1 MATIYKKKIFKEID
15 TIPEKHLK
23 SIYNI
28 IHLFKSELNM
38 ATKKNV
44 KTETLAGIWKGS
56 QIDEEL
62 IGEAKKSVFPY
73 EIKIR
78 I

>member
-1 MATIYKKKIFKEID
+1 MATIYKKKILKEIE

-28 IHLFKSELNM
+28 IHLFKNELNIT
-38 ATKKNV
+38 TKKYA
-44 KTETLAGIWKGS
+44 KTKTLAGIWKGS

-73 EIKIR
+73 EVNKG
-78 I
+78 

>member
-28 IHLFKSELNM
+28 IHLFKNELGM
-38 ATKKNV
+38 ATKRSTK
-44 KTETLAGIWKGS
+44 KETLAGIWKGS

-73 EIKIR
+73 AVNKG
-78 I
+78 

>member
-1 MATIYKKKIFKEID
+1 MATIYKEKILKEIEK
-15 TIPEKHLK
+15 IPEKHLK

-28 IHLFKSELNM
+28 IHLFKSELIM

-56 QIDEEL
+56 QIDENFIE
-62 IGEAKKSVFPY
+62 EAKKSVFSY
-73 EIKIR
+73 ETNQR
-78 I
+78 